1 MVLNY
6 RILVSLFK
14 IWIGRTKISMLR
26 SKKTD
31 PRLLQPSAVP
41 DEFRILLTPLDYKV
55 LDLWSRGVAT
65 RKISKAMKEAG
76 EESMTQKAVENK
88 IAMLKTDPGFAD
100 PVVLQRYLEW
110 IEDIVEERQ
119 PKSAQQK
126 WEDEDEQMLIKLR
139 VRDGLPTKEIAA
151 KMQRTPKAIERK
163 WSKLRKKYDLA
174 PTVPSK
180 AGARVGGAGGAA
192 TDDATLQ
199 FEDLLNSVQAVVAN
213 TEDPYAAA
221 PAPVYRPPPA
231 PSGASGRKRKREPAV
246 VSDDPTEQL
255 FDPKRVKPEV
265 KYEMDAADD
274 PTRHLTDAAAAIN
287 QPAVPILGPLTAMP
301 NQFLIFTQPMAVS
314 QPPQVHHAP
323 TPQPPVS
330 SATAASTDPENLLK
344 WIQQWT
350 EQPSS
355 SMIPAAALPG
365 AQAPQLLP
373 PPLPLPPNMIQTFP
387 SHHM

>member
-1 MVLNY
+1 VM
-6 RILVSLFK
+6 
-14 IWIGRTKISMLR
+14 
-26 SKKTD
+26 
-31 PRLLQPSAVP
+31 Q
-41 DEFRILLTPLDYKV
+41 
-55 LDLWSRGVAT
+55 
-65 RKISKAMKEAG
+65 
-76 EESMTQKAVENK
+76 
-88 IAMLKTDPGFAD
+88 
-100 PVVLQRYLEW
+100 QRYLEW
-110 IEDIVEERQ
+110 IEDIIEERQ

-180 AGARVGGAGGAA
+180 NSGRPGGGGPDG
-192 TDDATLQ
+192 TDDASLQ

-221 PAPVYRPPPA
+221 PAPAYRPPPA
-231 PSGASGRKRKREPAV
+231 PSGSSGRKRKRDTAV
-246 VSDDPTEQL
+246 VAEDPMEQL

-265 KYEMDAADD
+265 KYELDAADD

-287 QPAVPILGPLTAMP
+287 QQPAVPILGPLTAVP
-301 NQFLIFTQPMAVS
+301 NQFLIFTQPVAVQAPPPHQHHQLH
-314 QPPQVHHAP
+314 QPQQ
-323 TPQPPVS
+323 QP
-330 SATAASTDPENLLK
+330 AADPENLLK

-355 SMIPAAALPG
+355 SMMHGSGLPG
-365 AQAPQLLP
+365 SQPQLMP
-373 PPLPLPPNMIQTFP
+373 PSLPLPPNMIQTFP